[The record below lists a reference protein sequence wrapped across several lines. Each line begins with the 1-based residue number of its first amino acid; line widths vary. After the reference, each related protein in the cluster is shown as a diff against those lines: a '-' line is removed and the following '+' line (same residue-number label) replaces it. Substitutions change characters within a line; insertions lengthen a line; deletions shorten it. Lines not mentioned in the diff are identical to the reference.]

1 MLYPRRDEIPGT
13 IVFCFQ
19 PAEEGRGGATRMIEE
34 GLLEDPRVDAAAI
47 DAAAEQIGDLEY
59 AGDHFASA
67 EYRAHLTKV
76 YVKRA
81 LKRAAGI

>member
-1 MLYPRRDEIPGT
+1 MTAVSRCAVTGSTYK
-13 IVFCFQ
+13 
-19 PAEEGRGGATRMIEE
+19 ATRLTGVEQALS
-34 GLLEDPRVDAAAI
+34 GNLDAASI